1 MQKYN
6 NQLTEVPAISLNLL
20 SIIKLL
26 REEEKEE
33 VRPMIDANQS
43 AVETCSTC
51 LEYFVNARI
60 LETLASYALTDE
72 PRGFFKFM
80 LGVIEDLIQ
89 SVNRKTTSFLSFT
102 SIHCSIQHMLKT
114 IYFKL
119 LEIPYESG
127 RPRFSFIEH
136 QRPSIVHYTIDVL
149 KFLNTIT
156 FKIQSEVHLIRHLFC
171 QKEEQLILVQYDETT
186 GL

>member
-1 MQKYN
+1 MQQVRATMQKYN
-6 NQLTEVPAISLNLL
+6 NQLIEVPAISLNLL
-20 SIIKLL
+20 NIVKVL
-26 REEEKEE
+26 REEEKDEI
-33 VRPMIDANQS
+33 RPMVDGNQS
-43 AVETCSTC
+43 MLESNMQCM
-51 LEYFVNARI
+51 EYFVNARI

-89 SVNRKTTSFLSFT
+89 SVNRKKTSFLSFT

-119 LEIPYESG
+119 LEIPYEFGSNQMI
-127 RPRFSFIEH
+127 RPSPSFVEN
-136 QRPSIVHYTIDVL
+136 QRPCIVNYTIDVL

-156 FKIQSEVHLIRHLFC
+156 FKI
-171 QKEEQLILVQYDETT
+171 
-186 GL
+186 